1 MHSAPATLLPR
12 AARWE
17 AGTVQSLLRAPQ
29 HAQAAEFDRGLE
41 RGAPAAPVALVA
53 PVPVPAECD
62 GCPLS
67 ADEWTVW
74 HRVRAE
80 PMSWER

>member
-1 MHSAPATLLPR
+1 MYSAPAPSLPR

-29 HAQAAEFDRGLE
+29 QAQAAEFDRGLE
-41 RGAPAAPVALVA
+41 RGESAVTGALAAPVPL
-53 PVPVPAECD
+53 PAEGD

-67 ADEWTVW
+67 AEEWTVW